1 MGLIMP
7 VEPIDN
13 GTGAAVYPYG
23 INNTATQTAGM
34 NPNASWAARTISQYN
49 RPSVTQVDYT
59 DLERATEWNR
69 LILEEQRRDADYR
82 AKVAFAG
89 GIADV
94 PEPTIRENLD
104 INIQKGLLA
113 ANANIEERASRTRQ
127 SISNAMG
134 AVAGYFTSPN
144 VDDINVPITRG
155 SRPSTD
161 YTPSNGLTNLNSLD
175 TFKSAPERL
184 GFTKQ
189 ISYGSDGIAIGWS
202 YKTLMEPSLP
212 AIAVETPA
220 AATQLGQNI
229 TAMQDQAAARST
241 ALTGPATISDA
252 DYYMGA
258 RSYMGR
264 RWSNDWNIYEQ
275 AAYLRDNREANKRA
289 VAIELYGQP
298 VQTVKDGKVIEN
310 WATSGNEYYGLLPGE
325 VPTRIV
331 NPPDKNA
338 PIKEWETYVDKM
350 RYSTAVPLYKTGSAR
365 PEIEAMTVSDYKTFQ
380 KRLLAAGVYPPN
392 TPISL
397 GIKTEF
403 EDSQMERLMALA
415 NRNGMTWSD
424 VLEIQT
430 QAYNEALSSGGLAGT
445 GGGGGGG
452 GGGGNGAPTTYTQTQ
467 YSMTSISSAR
477 SLLTSVLM
485 NSLGR
490 IPTDDELKRFVQLL
504 NDAESKSPSTVTT
517 TTSYDDNATS
527 SVSTSTPSGVDE
539 QALADQFA
547 QQVGGTEAAS
557 YGADN
562 YISGLMQYLGA

>member
-1 MGLIMP
+1 MP

-69 LILEEQRRDADYR
+69 LLIEEAQQASMYSGSTTDTGDWS
-82 AKVAFAG
+82 
-89 GIADV
+89 
-94 PEPTIRENLD
+94 IREWLLTEKNRAD
-104 INIQKGLLA
+104 ISMATRKGFVALGSDIGQA
-113 ANANIEERASRTRQ
+113 ASAVGNAI
-127 SISNAMG
+127 G
-134 AVAGYFTSPN
+134 AAGSWWADQFRHS
-144 VDDINVPITRG
+144 
-155 SRPSTD
+155 
-161 YTPSNGLTNLNSLD
+161 PSNPAGAGPNLNSPD
-175 TFKSAPERL
+175 TFNTAPDRI

-189 ISYGSDGIAIGWS
+189 KVTDDSGNFIGWS
-202 YKTLMEPSLP
+202 YVGSYQPSIP
-212 AIAVETPA
+212 AIAVETPE

-229 TAMQDQAAARST
+229 TAMQDQATARST